1 MSNKNFGF
9 GTQIRKSPYFD
20 STVKWGATGFSVY
33 NHMYIPRDFGSPEQN
48 FWNLI
53 EKSILC
59 DVAVERQVEI
69 TGSDAYKFIQLL
81 TPRDLSKLSVG
92 QCKYV
97 LIVNND
103 GGILNDPVLLRLAEN
118 HFWLSLAD
126 SDVLLWAQGVAVNS
140 GLDVKISEP
149 DVSPLQLQGP
159 TSQEIMV
166 KLFGEDIRDLK
177 YYWLREYQLDGI
189 PLIVSRTGWSSEL
202 GYEIYLRDGSKGN
215 ELYEKIMAAGKEHGI
230 QPGHTSSI
238 RRIEGG
244 MLSYHA
250 DADIHTNP
258 FELGLDRL
266 VNLDSEINFIGKKAL
281 KKIKEKGISRK
292 QVGLVIDCAPLSGP
306 NTTFWP
312 IKKDRKQIGKVTS
325 AVYSPRLKKNI
336 ALAMVSVEQSEI
348 DFIGKE
354 ALKKIKQEGIKRKQV
369 GLIIDCDPLSGPNT
383 TFWPIEK
390 DGKKIGKVTSAVYS
404 PRLKK
409 NIALAMIEINYS
421 ELGNRLDVQIHEGK
435 YSATIVEKPFYDP
448 KKNIV
453 KS

>member
-33 NHMYIPRDFGSPEQN
+33 NHMYIPRDFGNPEQN

-53 EKSILC
+53 ETAILC

-69 TGSDAYKFIQLL
+69 TGPDAYKFIQLL
-81 TPRDLSKLSVG
+81 TPRDLSKLAIG

-97 LIVNND
+97 LITNND
-103 GGILNDPVLLRLAEN
+103 GGILNDPVLLRLDEN

-140 GLDVKISEP
+140 GLNVQIKEP

-159 TSQEIMV
+159 TSGDIMV
-166 KLFGEDIRDLK
+166 KLFGEDIKDLK
-177 YYWLREYQLDGI
+177 YYWLKEYNLDGI
-189 PLIVSRTGWSSEL
+189 PLIISRTGWSSEL

-215 ELYEKIMAAGKEHGI
+215 KLYEKIMEAGKEHGI
-230 QPGHTSSI
+230 KPGHTSSI

-250 DADIHTNP
+250 DADINTNP

-266 VNLDSEINFIGKKAL
+266 VSLDSDIDFVGKKAL
-281 KKIKEKGISRK
+281 KKIK
-292 QVGLVIDCAPLSGP
+292 QD
-306 NTTFWP
+306 
-312 IKKDRKQIGKVTS
+312 
-325 AVYSPRLKKNI
+325 
-336 ALAMVSVEQSEI
+336 
-348 DFIGKE
+348 
-354 ALKKIKQEGIKRKQV
+354 GIKRKQV
-369 GLIIDCDPLSGPNT
+369 GLEIDCKPLTGPNT
-383 TFWPIEK
+383 TFWPVEK
-390 DGKKIGKVTSAVYS
+390 NNKKIGKITSAVYS

-409 NIALAMIEINYS
+409 NIALAMIEIEQS
-421 ELGNRLDVQIHEGK
+421 ETGTKLEVITNEGK
-435 YSATIVEKPFYDP
+435 YNSVVVEKPFYDP
-448 KKNIV
+448 KKKIA
-453 KS
+453 SSS

>member
-1 MSNKNFGF
+1 MTNKNFGF

-33 NHMYIPRDFGSPEQN
+33 NHMYIPRDFGDPEQN

-69 TGSDAYKFIQLL
+69 TGPDAYKFTQLL
-81 TPRDLSKLSVG
+81 TPRDLSNISIG

-97 LIVNND
+97 LITNNE

-140 GLDVKISEP
+140 GLNVNISEP

-159 TSQEIMV
+159 TSKDIMV
-166 KLFGEDIRDLK
+166 KLFGESIKDLK
-177 YYWLREYQLDGI
+177 YYWFKEFDLDGI
-189 PLIVSRTGWSSEL
+189 PLIVSRTGWSSEF
-202 GYEIYLRDGSKGN
+202 GYELFLRDGSKGN
-215 ELYEKIMAAGKEHGI
+215 DLYEKIMNAGKEHGL

-244 MLSYHA
+244 ILSYHA

-258 FELGLDRL
+258 FELGFDRL
-266 VNLDSEINFIGKKAL
+266 VSLDNDIEFIGKAAL
-281 KKIKEKGISRK
+281 KKIKAEGIKRK
-292 QVGLVIDCAPLSGP
+292 QIGLEINCEPLSGP
-306 NTTFWP
+306 NTTFWS
-312 IKKDRKQIGKVTS
+312 IKKDDNEIGKVTS

-336 ALAMVSVEQSEI
+336 ALAMVNIKNSEI
-348 DFIGKE
+348 GTDLEVETNKGKFT
-354 ALKKIKQEGIKRKQV
+354 AK
-369 GLIIDCDPLSGPNT
+369 
-383 TFWPIEK
+383 
-390 DGKKIGKVTSAVYS
+390 
-404 PRLKK
+404 
-409 NIALAMIEINYS
+409 
-421 ELGNRLDVQIHEGK
+421 
-435 YSATIVEKPFYDP
+435 IVEKPFYDP
-448 KKNIV
+448 KKKIASN
-453 KS
+453 

>member
-53 EKSILC
+53 EKAILC

-69 TGSDAYKFIQLL
+69 TGRDAYKFTQLL
-81 TPRDLSKLSVG
+81 TPRDLSKLAIG

-97 LIVNND
+97 LIINNE

-140 GLDVKISEP
+140 NLDVQITEP

-159 TSQEIMV
+159 NSGEVMV
-166 KLFGEDIRDLK
+166 KLFGESIRDLK
-177 YYWLREYQLDGI
+177 YYWLREINLDGI

-202 GYEIYLRDGSKGN
+202 GYELYLKDSKKGN
-215 ELYEKIMAAGKEHGI
+215 ELWEKIMSAGKDFGL

-250 DADIHTNP
+250 DADIKTNP

-266 VNLDSEINFIGKKAL
+266 VNLDNNIN
-281 KKIKEKGISRK
+281 
-292 QVGLVIDCAPLSGP
+292 
-306 NTTFWP
+306 
-312 IKKDRKQIGKVTS
+312 
-325 AVYSPRLKKNI
+325 
-336 ALAMVSVEQSEI
+336 
-348 DFIGKE
+348 FIGKE
-354 ALKKIKQEGIKRKQV
+354 ALKEIKQNGVKRRQV
-369 GLIIDCDPLSGPNT
+369 GLEIQCKVLEGPNT
-383 TFWPIEK
+383 NFWTLLSGK
-390 DGKKIGKVTSAVYS
+390 KKIGKVTSAVYS

-409 NIALAMIEINYS
+409 NIALAIVDIEYSKINS
-421 ELGNRLDVQIHEGK
+421 ELEVQIDDK
-435 YSATIVEKPFYDP
+435 KFKCVVVQKPFFDP
-448 KKNIV
+448 KKQISA
-453 KS
+453 KPL

>member
-1 MSNKNFGF
+1 MVNKNFGF

-48 FWNLI
+48 FWNLT
-53 EKSILC
+53 EKAILC

-69 TGSDAYKFIQLL
+69 TGPDAYKFTQLL

-97 LIVNND
+97 LITNHD

-126 SDVLLWAQGVAVNS
+126 SDILLWAQGVAVNS
-140 GLDVKISEP
+140 GLNVKIVEP

-159 TSQEIMV
+159 NSGKIMV
-166 KLFGEDIRDLK
+166 KLFDETIKDLK
-177 YYWLREYQLDGI
+177 YYWLKEYDLDGI

-215 ELYEKIMAAGKEHGI
+215 DLYEKIMAAGKEYDL

-250 DADIHTNP
+250 DADINTNP

-266 VNLDSEINFIGKKAL
+266 VNLDGEIN
-281 KKIKEKGISRK
+281 
-292 QVGLVIDCAPLSGP
+292 
-306 NTTFWP
+306 
-312 IKKDRKQIGKVTS
+312 
-325 AVYSPRLKKNI
+325 
-336 ALAMVSVEQSEI
+336 
-348 DFIGKE
+348 FIGKE
-354 ALKKIKQEGIKRKQV
+354 ALKKIKQKGIKRKQV
-369 GLIIDCDPLSGPNT
+369 GLELDCKPLKGPNT
-383 TFWPIEK
+383 TFWSIYNNDEV
-390 DGKKIGKVTSAVYS
+390 IGKVTSAVYS

-409 NIALAMIEINYS
+409 NIALAMIVI
-421 ELGNRLDVQIHEGK
+421 K
-435 YSATIVEKPFYDP
+435 YSNIGGKFKVKNNDGEFNCTIVEKPFYDP
-448 KKNIV
+448 KKKIA
-453 KS
+453 SS

>member
-1 MSNKNFGF
+1 MTNKNFGF

-69 TGSDAYKFIQLL
+69 TGPDAFKFTQLL
-81 TPRDLSKLSVG
+81 TPRDLSKLAVG

-97 LIVNND
+97 LITNNE

-126 SDVLLWAQGVAVNS
+126 SDILLWAQGVAVNS
-140 GLDVKISEP
+140 GLNVQIKEP

-159 TSQEIMV
+159 TSGEIMI
-166 KLFGEDIRDLK
+166 KLFGEDIKDLK
-177 YYWLREYQLDGI
+177 YYWLREYNLDGI
-189 PLIVSRTGWSSEL
+189 PLIISRTGWSSEL
-202 GYEIYLRDGSKGN
+202 GYEIYLRDGTKGN
-215 ELYEKIMAAGKEHGI
+215 ELYEKIMEAGKEHGL

-250 DADIHTNP
+250 DADINTNP
-258 FELGLDRL
+258 FELGFDRL
-266 VNLDSEINFIGKKAL
+266 VNLDNDINFIGKEAL
-281 KKIKEKGISRK
+281 KKIKHNGITRK
-292 QVGLVIDCAPLSGP
+292 QVGVEIDCKPLSGP
-306 NTTFWP
+306 NTTFWEL
-312 IKKDRKQIGKVTS
+312 KKNNVNIGKVTS

-348 DFIGKE
+348 GNEF
-354 ALKKIKQEGIKRKQV
+354 QVTTNEG
-369 GLIIDCDPLSGPNT
+369 LFNC
-383 TFWPIEK
+383 
-390 DGKKIGKVTSAVYS
+390 
-404 PRLKK
+404 
-409 NIALAMIEINYS
+409 
-421 ELGNRLDVQIHEGK
+421 
-435 YSATIVEKPFYDP
+435 IVVAKPFYDP
-448 KKNIV
+448 KKKIA
-453 KS
+453 SS

>member
-53 EKSILC
+53 QTAILC

-69 TGSDAYKFIQLL
+69 TGPDAYKFTQLL
-81 TPRDLSKLSVG
+81 TPRDLSKLAIG

-97 LIVNND
+97 LITNNE

-140 GLDVKISEP
+140 GLNVQIKEP

-159 TSQEIMV
+159 NSGEIMV
-166 KLFGEDIRDLK
+166 KLFGEDIRELK
-177 YYWLREYQLDGI
+177 YYWLREYDLNGI

-215 ELYEKIMAAGKEHGI
+215 ELYEKIMEAGKTHGL

-250 DADIHTNP
+250 DADINTNP

-266 VNLDSEINFIGKKAL
+266 VNLESEINFVGK
-281 KKIKEKGISRK
+281 
-292 QVGLVIDCAPLSGP
+292 D
-306 NTTFWP
+306 
-312 IKKDRKQIGKVTS
+312 
-325 AVYSPRLKKNI
+325 
-336 ALAMVSVEQSEI
+336 
-348 DFIGKE
+348 
-354 ALKKIKQEGIKRKQV
+354 ALKKIKQDGIKRKQV
-369 GLIIDCDPLSGPNT
+369 GIEIDCEPLKGPNT
-383 TFWPIEK
+383 TFWELQK
-390 DGKKIGKVTSAVYS
+390 NNKKIGKVTSAVYS

-409 NIALAMIEINYS
+409 NIALAMVEIQQT
-421 ELGNRLDVQIHEGK
+421 ELGNKFEVISNEGK
-435 YSATIVEKPFYDP
+435 FNCTVVEKPFYDP
-448 KKNIV
+448 KKKIA
-453 KS
+453 SS

>member
-1 MSNKNFGF
+1 MTNKNFGF

-69 TGSDAYKFIQLL
+69 TGPDAFKFTQLL
-81 TPRDLSKLSVG
+81 TPRDLSKLAVG

-97 LIVNND
+97 LITNNE

-140 GLDVKISEP
+140 GLDVQIKEP

-159 TSQEIMV
+159 TSGEIMI
-166 KLFGEDIRDLK
+166 KLFGEDIKDLK
-177 YYWLREYQLDGI
+177 YYWLREYNLDGI

-202 GYEIYLRDGSKGN
+202 GYEIYLRDGTKGN
-215 ELYEKIMAAGKEHGI
+215 ELYEKIMEAGKEHGL

-250 DADIHTNP
+250 DADINTNP
-258 FELGLDRL
+258 FELGFDRL
-266 VNLDSEINFIGKKAL
+266 VNLDSDINFIGKEAL
-281 KKIKEKGISRK
+281 KKIKHNGITRK
-292 QVGLVIDCAPLSGP
+292 QVGVEIDCKPLSGP
-306 NTTFWP
+306 NTTFWEL
-312 IKKDRKQIGKVTS
+312 KKNNVNIGKVTS

-348 DFIGKE
+348 GNEF
-354 ALKKIKQEGIKRKQV
+354 QVTTNEG
-369 GLIIDCDPLSGPNT
+369 
-383 TFWPIEK
+383 TFNCI
-390 DGKKIGKVTSAVYS
+390 V
-404 PRLKK
+404 
-409 NIALAMIEINYS
+409 
-421 ELGNRLDVQIHEGK
+421 
-435 YSATIVEKPFYDP
+435 VEKPFYDP
-448 KKNIV
+448 KKKIA
-453 KS
+453 SS

>member
-1 MSNKNFGF
+1 MIIKNFGF
-9 GTQIRKSPYFD
+9 GSQIRKSPYFD

-69 TGSDAYKFIQLL
+69 TGPDAFKFTQLL
-81 TPRDLSKLSVG
+81 TPRNLSNVAIG

-97 LIVNND
+97 LITNND

-140 GLDVKISEP
+140 GLNVSITEP

-159 TSQEIMV
+159 TSKDIMI
-166 KLFGEDIRDLK
+166 KLFGESIKDLK
-177 YYWLREYQLDGI
+177 YYWFREYDLDGI
-189 PLIVSRTGWSSEL
+189 PLIVSRTGWSSEF
-202 GYEIYLRDGSKGN
+202 GYELFLRDGSKGN
-215 ELYEKIMAAGKEHGI
+215 DLYEKIMSAGKEYGL

-250 DADIHTNP
+250 DADINTNP

-266 VNLDSEINFIGKKAL
+266 VSLDSDIEFIGKAAL
-281 KKIKEKGISRK
+281 KKIKADGIKRK
-292 QVGLVIDCAPLSGP
+292 QVGLEINCEPLSGP
-306 NTTFWP
+306 NTTFWS
-312 IKKDRKQIGKVTS
+312 IKKD
-325 AVYSPRLKKNI
+325 N
-336 ALAMVSVEQSEI
+336 
-348 DFIGKE
+348 
-354 ALKKIKQEGIKRKQV
+354 
-369 GLIIDCDPLSGPNT
+369 N
-383 TFWPIEK
+383 
-390 DGKKIGKVTSAVYS
+390 KIGKVTSAVYS

-409 NIALAMIEINYS
+409 NIALAMINIENSEIGTSLEVNTNK
-421 ELGNRLDVQIHEGK
+421 GNFEAI
-435 YSATIVEKPFYDP
+435 IVEKPFFDP
-448 KKNIV
+448 KKKIASN
-453 KS
+453 

>member
-1 MSNKNFGF
+1 MKNKDFGF

-53 EKSILC
+53 ENAILC

-69 TGSDAYKFIQLL
+69 TGPDAYKFIQLL
-81 TPRDLSKLSVG
+81 TPRDLTKLSIG

-97 LIVNND
+97 LIVNNE
-103 GGILNDPVLLRLAEN
+103 GGILNDPILLRLGEN

-126 SDVLLWAQGVAVNS
+126 SDILLWAQGVALNS
-140 GLDVKISEP
+140 GLNVKIIEP

-159 TSQEIMV
+159 TSGEIMI
-166 KLFGEDIRDLK
+166 KLFGDSIKDLK
-177 YYWLREYQLDGI
+177 YYWLREYTLDGI

-215 ELYEKIMAAGKEHGI
+215 ELYEKIMVAGKDHGL

-250 DADIHTNP
+250 DANINTNP
-258 FELGLDRL
+258 YELGLDRL
-266 VNLDSEINFIGKKAL
+266 VNLDS
-281 KKIKEKGISRK
+281 
-292 QVGLVIDCAPLSGP
+292 
-306 NTTFWP
+306 
-312 IKKDRKQIGKVTS
+312 KV
-325 AVYSPRLKKNI
+325 N
-336 ALAMVSVEQSEI
+336 
-348 DFIGKE
+348 FIGKE
-354 ALKKIKQEGIKRKQV
+354 ALKKIQQEGIKRIQV
-369 GLIIDCDPLSGPNT
+369 GLELEGEPLKGPNT
-383 TFWPIEK
+383 TFWSIQKE
-390 DGKKIGKVTSAVYS
+390 DGVIGKVTSAIYS

-409 NIALAMIEINYS
+409 NIALAMIKINQSKIGNKLKIKTKENEINCT
-421 ELGNRLDVQIHEGK
+421 V
-435 YSATIVEKPFYDP
+435 VEKPFFDP
-448 KKNIV
+448 RKKIA
-453 KS
+453 SS

>member
-69 TGSDAYKFIQLL
+69 TGPDAYKFIQLL
-81 TPRDLSKLSVG
+81 PPRDLSKLSIG

-126 SDVLLWAQGVAVNS
+126 SDVLLWAQGVAINS

-215 ELYEKIMAAGKEHGI
+215 ELYEKIMEAGKEHGL

-250 DADIHTNP
+250 DADINTNP
-258 FELGLDRL
+258 FELGFDRL
-266 VNLDSEINFIGKKAL
+266 VNLDTDNNFIGKEAL
-281 KKIKEKGISRK
+281 KKIKDNGITRK
-292 QVGLVIDCAPLSGP
+292 QVGIEIDCKPLSGP
-306 NTTFWP
+306 NTTFWEL
-312 IKKDRKQIGKVTS
+312 KKDNVNIGKVTS

-348 DFIGKE
+348 GNEF
-354 ALKKIKQEGIKRKQV
+354 QVTTNEG
-369 GLIIDCDPLSGPNT
+369 
-383 TFWPIEK
+383 TFNCI
-390 DGKKIGKVTSAVYS
+390 V
-404 PRLKK
+404 
-409 NIALAMIEINYS
+409 
-421 ELGNRLDVQIHEGK
+421 
-435 YSATIVEKPFYDP
+435 VEKPFYDP
-448 KKNIV
+448 KKKIAN
-453 KS
+453 S

>member
-1 MSNKNFGF
+1 MIGAVIEQKMSNKNFGF

-53 EKSILC
+53 EKAILC

-69 TGSDAYKFIQLL
+69 TGPDAYKFTQLL
-81 TPRDLSKLSVG
+81 TPRDLSKLAVG

-97 LIVNND
+97 LITNNE
-103 GGILNDPVLLRLAEN
+103 GGIINDPVLLRLAEN

-126 SDVLLWAQGVAVNS
+126 SDVLLWAQGVAINS
-140 GLDVKISEP
+140 GLNVKITEP

-159 TSQEIMV
+159 NSQEIMV
-166 KLFGEDIRDLK
+166 KLFGEDIRNLK
-177 YYWLREYQLDGI
+177 YYWLKEYILDGI

-202 GYEIYLRDGSKGN
+202 GYEIYLRDSSRGN
-215 ELYEKIMAAGKEHGI
+215 ELYERIMTAGQEHGI

-250 DADIHTNP
+250 DADINTNP
-258 FELGLDRL
+258 FEIGLDRL
-266 VNLDSEINFIGKKAL
+266 INLDADIDFIGKDAL
-281 KKIKEKGISRK
+281 KKIKKNGIKKK
-292 QVGLVIDCAPLSGP
+292 QIGLIIDSDPLAGP

-312 IKKDRKQIGKVTS
+312 VHKDGVVIGK
-325 AVYSPRLKKNI
+325 I
-336 ALAMVSVEQSEI
+336 
-348 DFIGKE
+348 
-354 ALKKIKQEGIKRKQV
+354 
-369 GLIIDCDPLSGPNT
+369 
-383 TFWPIEK
+383 
-390 DGKKIGKVTSAVYS
+390 TSAVYS

-409 NIALAMIEINYS
+409 NIALAMIELAYSDIGTDLEVKTDKGNYS
-421 ELGNRLDVQIHEGK
+421 SK
-435 YSATIVEKPFYDP
+435 IVETPFYDP
-448 KKNIV
+448 KKTIT
-453 KS
+453 KK

>member
-53 EKSILC
+53 EKAILC

-69 TGSDAYKFIQLL
+69 TGPDAYKFTQLL
-81 TPRDLSKLSVG
+81 TPRDLSKLAIG

-97 LIVNND
+97 LITNNE
-103 GGILNDPVLLRLAEN
+103 GGILNDPVLLRLDEN

-140 GLDVKISEP
+140 GLNVQIKEP

-159 TSQEIMV
+159 TSGEIMV
-166 KLFGEDIRDLK
+166 KLFGEDIKNLK
-177 YYWLREYQLDGI
+177 YYWLKEYNLDGI

-202 GYEIYLRDGSKGN
+202 GYEIYLRDGTKGN
-215 ELYEKIMAAGKEHGI
+215 ELYEKIMEAGKGHGL

-250 DADIHTNP
+250 DADINTNP
-258 FELGLDRL
+258 FELGFDRL
-266 VNLDSEINFIGKKAL
+266 VNLDSDNNFIGKEAL
-281 KKIKEKGISRK
+281 KKIKHNGVTRK
-292 QVGLVIDCAPLSGP
+292 QVGVEIDCKPLSGP
-306 NTTFWP
+306 NTTFWEL
-312 IKKDRKQIGKVTS
+312 KKDNVNIGKVTS

-336 ALAMVSVEQSEI
+336 ALAMVSIEQCEI
-348 DFIGKE
+348 GNE
-354 ALKKIKQEGIKRKQV
+354 LKVNTNEGLFNCK
-369 GLIIDCDPLSGPNT
+369 
-383 TFWPIEK
+383 
-390 DGKKIGKVTSAVYS
+390 
-404 PRLKK
+404 
-409 NIALAMIEINYS
+409 
-421 ELGNRLDVQIHEGK
+421 
-435 YSATIVEKPFYDP
+435 IVEKPFYDP
-448 KKNIV
+448 KKKIV
-453 KS
+453 ST